1 MGVHARQTRGRDQIR
16 LTLLGFGI
24 ANGPECEAITIDR
37 GNVCFLE
44 VRRSGYAHLLVSRQR
59 EDRRFPRSSLLF
71 RLLFTLLRCRL
82 INHRLWCSSRRRETA
97 LLLAPTY
104 RPHEVSRKRP
114 TQDRKSV
121 VEGKSVV
128 DRGDLR

>member
-1 MGVHARQTRGRDQIR
+1 MWVHARQTRGRDQIR
-16 LTLLGFGI
+16 LTLLCFGI

-71 RLLFTLLRCRL
+71 RLLFTLRSEEHTSELQSLMR
-82 INHRLWCSSRRRETA
+82 ISSAVFCLNKKTHTSDNRVRKK
-97 LLLAPTY
+97 LTY
-104 RPHEVSRKRP
+104 
-114 TQDRKSV
+114 
-121 VEGKSVV
+121 
-128 DRGDLR
+128 